1 MTKQFRNK
9 CNKQLK
15 INLQDILSQW
25 NCEVPEV
32 VKQKNLKSRRLF
44 LGQTM
49 AVVGTAVIANKA
61 FSNGSANTDAKNK
74 LNQPWLTL
82 SEVQEHLF
90 PRSTDTDKQT
100 ARLSVSPGA
109 KDIHAIEYLQTMLS
123 TPDADSDEKEFII
136 KGVEWLDGVA
146 NSIAGKPFI
155 KLNKVSREQVI
166 KEISESSA
174 GENWLSTLLRYI
186 FEALL
191 TDPVY
196 GGNTN
201 KTGWQWLQHQPGFP
215 LPPENKKYWLL
226 RNSKTAIQSRGKA

>member
-9 CNKQLK
+9 CNRQSK

-44 LGQTM
+44 LEQSIVAAGS
-49 AVVGTAVIANKA
+49 VVISARAIAKTKT
-61 FSNGSANTDAKNK
+61 SSVDLKK
-74 LNQPWLTL
+74 LSQPWLTL

-90 PRSTDTDKQT
+90 PRSTDKDKQT

-109 KDIHAIEYLQTMLS
+109 KDIHAIEYLQTMLN
-123 TPDADSDEKEFII
+123 TPDVDGDEKEFII

-146 NSIAGKPFI
+146 NGIAGKPFI
-155 KLNKVSREQVI
+155 KLNKASREQVI
-166 KEISESSA
+166 KKISESSA

-201 KTGWQWLQHQPGFP
+201 KSGWQWLEHQPGFP

-226 RNSKTAIQSRGKA
+226 RNSKTAIQSRGKV